1 LNCTFTKN
9 SNATASTTQVVVY
22 QIVQEDQMKEDH
34 RYFMVH
40 KPVNMVS
47 QFISAD
53 RVRLLGDLDYSFPEG
68 IHAIGRLDQDSEG
81 LLLLTTNKKITRLLF
96 NRKQQHWRSYLVQGD
111 HPFSASCL
119 LALQDGVQI
128 RVKGGGYFQTSP
140 CLVERIAD
148 PGIYHVTSDPRS
160 KPGQEWLLIS
170 LTEGKFRQ
178 VRKMM
183 AAIGQKTRRLIRVSI
198 DALQLGTLPPGAIEE
213 LTEDDF
219 FSLLKLPKNENAS

>member
-1 LNCTFTKN
+1 M
-9 SNATASTTQVVVY
+9 
-22 QIVQEDQMKEDH
+22 QEGY

-40 KPVNMVS
+40 KPVDMVS

-53 RVRLLGDLDYSFPEG
+53 DVRLLGDLDYSFPEG
-68 IHAIGRLDQDSEG
+68 THAIGRLDQDSEG

-96 NRKQQHWRSYLVQGD
+96 NRKETHWRSYLVQGD
-111 HPFSASCL
+111 HPFSAASL
-119 LALQDGVQI
+119 LALQDGVHI
-128 RVKGGGYFQTSP
+128 RIKGGGYFQTTP

-148 PGIYHVTSDPRS
+148 PGLYHVIPDPRS
-160 KPGQEWLLIS
+160 KPEQEWLLIS

-183 AAIGQKTRRLIRVSI
+183 TAIGQKTRRLIRVSI
-198 DALQLGTLPPGAIEE
+198 DALQLGTLPPGAVKE

-219 FSLLKLPKNENAS
+219 FSLLNLPKNQNAS